1 MTKMCY
7 CQEFWWRRM
16 TTASPPWCSPRWWG
30 WWPWCC
36 SCQVHS
42 RYTRGSSWS
51 WSLQLWPLPLQV
63 CPSLC
68 CAPDSTDG
76 TRRARRVQPMLST
89 TPSGARIDYFD
100 IEQNISLPLQWT
112 NRCKSVCNEDDNI
125 CRSRHRPEYVHSPQA
140 RIPWHWSWCDG
151 GGGRSVTSHVTRDTS
166 QGGGVVMSTGHCLSS
181 WFIFSGSLGPSV
193 APSLAILARLAAA
206 NHITPE

>member
-1 MTKMCY
+1 MI
-7 CQEFWWRRM
+7 
-16 TTASPPWCSPRWWG
+16 
-30 WWPWCC
+30 
-36 SCQVHS
+36 VI
-42 RYTRGSSWS
+42 
-51 WSLQLWPLPLQV
+51 
-63 CPSLC
+63 
-68 CAPDSTDG
+68 
-76 TRRARRVQPMLST
+76 ST
-89 TPSGARIDYFD
+89 TLTSASAGLSITLLCARLNRRNQESKESAADVVHNTLRCEDIIFREIAEFPEYIYSG
-100 IEQNISLPLQWT
+100 
-112 NRCKSVCNEDDNI
+112 CKSVCNEDDNI

-193 APSLAILARLAAA
+193 APSLAIIARLAAA